1 MGVQDFHLDPYG
13 TMLPCLGLEAVRL
26 SLLEM
31 PLAEAWEALPAA
43 IAAVIGPPGPCQ
55 ECPLPPICRQC
66 PADNLLAGEP
76 TGWPVEWRC
85 ELAQL
90 RARTFGV
97 PAEPPVSPGGAA
109 GTPRPSTP
117 S

>member
-1 MGVQDFHLDPYG
+1 VGGQDFHLDPYG
-13 TMLPCLGLEAVRL
+13 AMLPCLGLEAVRL

-31 PLAEAWEALPAA
+31 SLAEAWETLPAA
-43 IAAVIGPPGPCQ
+43 IAAAIGPPGPCQ

-90 RARTFGV
+90 RARVLGV
-97 PAEPPVSPGGAA
+97 PGVAPALSVGAR
-109 GTPRPSTP
+109 GTLGMPIPS
-117 S
+117 